1 MKRIGGVPRFAFPA
15 VVFLSLVVVSLVV
28 VCAGRLAAQS
38 TFGSL
43 RGLTVDATGSAVPQA
58 EITVHGLD
66 DNSDH
71 QATSGD
77 DGVFEIENL
86 KPGHYRMSG
95 HKAGFADALVPQLA
109 LEARQELRVT
119 LTFAVA
125 SQSQTVEVSAAAEQI
140 NTENGTI
147 AGSLENQ
154 QLTELPLNS
163 RAVST
168 SPLAA
173 LALSP
178 EVQYDAQGNISVGG
192 ATSSMLG
199 YSVDGISTANVR
211 QNGALQ
217 DAYPSSEGIEE
228 LKVTAFNNNAEF
240 AQVSDVTFT
249 TKSGSNQFH
258 GSLFEYL
265 QNNAFDAKPLN
276 FSEKAPKR
284 FNTFGG
290 SLGGPF
296 SIPKLFHGSDKT
308 FFFFDYEGNRRSI
321 STTEQ
326 YLVPTLAERN
336 GDLNGFITASN
347 PTPFTN
353 PATGQPSAILIDPVT
368 HQQFMGCGGGQPNVI
383 CSSGAGNRVSS
394 VTQNLLTYYPLP
406 NANLNV
412 ANPSFNYETL
422 MPTPADTNGWDVR
435 LDRTITSKQQVFARY
450 SWKNLLTDVAN
461 PLLPN
466 DVDTEHNRS
475 LLVSYNYLISPKWV
489 NEFRFGFT
497 NALTS
502 VNFPILGS
510 AAISDLGLQ
519 GIDISQHPDG
529 HAFPTFNFSDGS
541 GFTPIG
547 RDRAGITQSKTLEF
561 TDNLT
566 RQMGKHTM
574 RFGVDIRRV
583 NYQDLMFFEPSD
595 DYGLFTFNQGVFS
608 GSSFGDALLGLPN
621 TSFFAI
627 TSPQVNARAFQSGV
641 YGQDGWQLN
650 DRITINFGLRWELL
664 PPFNENIG
672 DLGSFDPRNNSVLI
686 PDRVLKTLANSP
698 AYQQVYTGFLESF
711 NACSLGQGAPC
722 TNVLT
727 ASQEHLPQGL
737 RQLYKRDFDPRISVA
752 FRPFRD
758 NKTVIRAGF
767 GVFTVSTLGPMSFNN
782 AGNPLSVVKTNA
794 NNVGGQSQ
802 FQFPATAPPVSMV
815 VFGGGTLDQANDPR
829 FRDPQATQWNFTVER
844 QVTSS
849 TLLRASYVGMNSYR
863 LAVTEDL
870 NQVRPS
876 STPYSAGNTP
886 YPNWFT
892 LLSTENAGFANYQA
906 VQVEATHHMGKG
918 LFFQANYTLA
928 KNLSDAQGD
937 APNGFTGEVAYGL
950 AVSNRFDLR
959 ANRGNVEGTP
969 RNRFQLNGIY
979 QLPIGSGRRWLDKP
993 GWQNLLMGGWEAS
1006 TVTLL
1011 QTGPWLTPTI
1021 SPTLDQSNTDIA
1033 NRATA
1038 LRPDCVGNPVPSHR
1052 TNSEYFNINAFA
1064 RTPADAGR
1072 LGNCGVGIL
1081 EGPGTIAVSAG
1092 LGKTF
1097 PLNERM
1103 KLRFESTFTNVL
1115 NHTNYAP
1122 PAVDISNPQTFGAL
1136 QSNQTSANAGPRT
1149 GQVALRLDF

>member
-1 MKRIGGVPRFAFPA
+1 MERIGRVAALLVFALVGILA
-15 VVFLSLVVVSLVV
+15 VG
-28 VCAGRLAAQS
+28 AGPLKAQS

-43 RGLTVDATGSAVPQA
+43 RGLTLDATGSAVPAA
-58 EITVHGLD
+58 EITVQGLD
-66 DNSDH
+66 DNSEH
-71 QATSGD
+71 KLISGD
-77 DGVFEIENL
+77 DGAFEIANL

-95 HKAGFADALVPQLA
+95 HKAGFADALVSQLT
-109 LEARQELRVT
+109 LEARQDLRIN
-119 LTFAVA
+119 LTFSVA
-125 SQSQTVEVSAAAEQI
+125 SQNATVEVSAAAEQI

-240 AQVSDVTFT
+240 AQVGDVTFT
-249 TKSGSNQFH
+249 TKSGTNEFH

-265 QNNAFDAKPLN
+265 QNDVFDAKPLN
-276 FSEKAPKR
+276 FSVKAPKR

-290 SLGGPF
+290 SLGGPLA
-296 SIPKLFHGSDKT
+296 IPKLFHGDSKT
-308 FFFFDYEGNRRSI
+308 FFFFDYEGNRKSI

-326 YLVPTLAERN
+326 YLVPTQAERS

-353 PATGQPSAILIDPVT
+353 PATGQPSAILIDPTT
-368 HQQFMGCGGGQPNVI
+368 HQQFAGCGGNQPNVI
-383 CSSGAGNRVSS
+383 CNSGSGNRISP
-394 VTQNLLTYYPLP
+394 VTQALLNFYPLP

-422 MPTPADTNGWDVR
+422 VPTPADTNGWDFR
-435 LDRTITSKQQVFARY
+435 LDRTITTKQQVFARF
-450 SWKNLLTDVAN
+450 SWKNLLSDAAN

-475 LLVSYNYLISPKWV
+475 LLVSYNYAISPKWV

-497 NALTS
+497 NAL
-502 VNFPILGS
+502 VNVGFPILGGS
-510 AAISDLGLQ
+510 AISQLGLQ
-519 GIDISQHPDG
+519 GIDISQHPTGD
-529 HAFPTFNFSDGS
+529 AFPTFNFSDGT

-547 RDRAGITQSKTLEF
+547 RDRSGITQSKTLEF

-566 RQMGKHTM
+566 RQLGKHTM

-608 GSSFGDALLGLPN
+608 GSSFGDALLGTPN

-627 TSPQVNARAFQSGV
+627 TSPQVNARAFQYGV
-641 YGQDGWQLN
+641 YGQDGWQIN
-650 DRITINFGLRWELL
+650 DRITLNFGLRWEML
-664 PPFNENIG
+664 PPFTENIG

-686 PDRVLKTLANSP
+686 PDAVLKTLANSP
-698 AYQQVYTGFLESF
+698 AFQQVYTGFLESF
-711 NACSLGQGAPC
+711 NACSLGHGGPC
-722 TNVLT
+722 TSVLT
-727 ASQEHLPQGL
+727 ASQDHLPQGL
-737 RQLYKRDFDPRISVA
+737 RQLYLRDFDPRISVA

-758 NKTVIRAGF
+758 NKTVLRAGF
-767 GVFTVSTLGPMSFNN
+767 GIFTVSTLGPMSFNN
-782 AGNPLSVVKTNA
+782 AGNPLSVVHTYA
-794 NNVGGQSQ
+794 NNVAGHPQ
-802 FQFPATAPPVSMV
+802 FQFPATAPGSQTV
-815 VFGGGTLDQANDPR
+815 VFGGGTLDQANDPL
-829 FRDPQATQWNFTVER
+829 FRDPQAAQWNVTIER
-844 QVTSS
+844 QISAA
-849 TLLRASYVGMNSYR
+849 TLLRVSYVGMNSYR

-876 STPYSAGNTP
+876 TIAYSPGQTPH
-886 YPNWFT
+886 PNWFT
-892 LLSTENAGFANYQA
+892 LLSTENAGFSNYQA
-906 VQVEATHHMGKG
+906 LQIEATHRMGRG
-918 LFFQANYTLA
+918 IFFQANYVLA

-937 APNGFTGEVAYGL
+937 APGGFTGEVAYGL
-950 AVSNRFDLR
+950 AVSNRFDLA
-959 ANRGNVEGTP
+959 ANRGNVAGTP
-969 RNRFQLNGIY
+969 RQRFQLNGIY
-979 QLPIGSGRRWLDKP
+979 QVPFGSGRKWLNNSR
-993 GWQNLLMGGWEAS
+993 WQNLLLGGWEAS

-1011 QTGPWLTPTI
+1011 QSGPWLTPTI
-1021 SPTLDQSNTDIA
+1021 SPTLDQSNTDVA
-1033 NRATA
+1033 NRATV
-1038 LRPDCVGNPVPSHR
+1038 LRPDCVGNPTPSHR
-1052 TNSEYFNINAFA
+1052 TSSEYFNIAAFA
-1064 RTPADAGR
+1064 PTPANAGR
-1072 LGNCGVGIL
+1072 IGNCGVGIL
-1081 EGPGTIAVSAG
+1081 EGPGTLAVSAG
-1092 LGKTF
+1092 LGKSF
-1097 PLNERM
+1097 QLNERI

-1115 NHTNYAP
+1115 NHTNFAP

-1136 QSNQTSANAGPRT
+1136 QSNQSSANAGPRT

>member
-1 MKRIGGVPRFAFPA
+1 MKRIGCVPRFAFPA
-15 VVFLSLVVVSLVV
+15 VVFLSFVLVSLVA
-28 VCAGRLAAQS
+28 VCAGRIEAQS

-58 EITVHGLD
+58 DILVHGLD

-86 KPGHYRMSG
+86 KPGHYRVMG
-95 HKAGFADALVPQLA
+95 RKPGFADALVPQLA
-109 LEARQELRVT
+109 LEPRQELRVT

-125 SQSQTVEVSAAAEQI
+125 SQSQTVEVSAVAEQI

-147 AGSLENQ
+147 AGSLENLQ
-154 QLTELPLNS
+154 MTQLPLNS

-173 LALSP
+173 MQLSP

-192 ATSSMLG
+192 ATSAMVG

-228 LKVTAFNNNAEF
+228 LKVTASNNNAEF
-240 AQVSDVTFT
+240 AQVGDVTFT
-249 TKSGSNQFH
+249 TKSGTNQFH

-265 QNNAFDAKPLN
+265 QNDAFDAKPLN

-296 SIPKLFHGSDKT
+296 SIPKLFHEGDKT

-326 YLVPTLAERN
+326 YLVPTQAERN
-336 GDLNGFITASN
+336 GDLNGFITASH

-353 PATGQPSAILIDPVT
+353 PATGEPSAILIDPVT
-368 HQQFMGCGGGQPNVI
+368 HQQFMGCGGGEPNVI
-383 CSSGAGNRVSS
+383 CSSGAGNRISG
-394 VTQNLLTYYPLP
+394 VTQNLLTFYPLP

-412 ANPSFNYETL
+412 ATPSFNYETL
-422 MPTPADTNGWDVR
+422 VPTPADTNGWDVR
-435 LDRTITSKQQVFARY
+435 LDRTLTSKQQVFARF

-466 DVDTEHNRS
+466 DADTEHNRS
-475 LLVSYNYLISPKWV
+475 LLVSYNYAISPKWI

-497 NALTS
+497 DALTS

-510 AAISDLGLQ
+510 AAISQLGLQ

-529 HAFPTFNFSDGS
+529 EAFPTFNFSDGS

-547 RDRAGITQSKTLEF
+547 RDRAGITQSKTLEV

-566 RQMGKHTM
+566 RQMGKHTL

-583 NYQDLMFFEPSD
+583 NYQDLMYFEPSD
-595 DYGLFTFNQGVFS
+595 DYGLFTFNQGVFT

-627 TSPQVNARAFQSGV
+627 TSPQVNARAIQYGV
-641 YGQDGWQLN
+641 YGQDEWQVN
-650 DRITINFGLRWELL
+650 DRLTVNFGLRWEML
-664 PPFNENIG
+664 PPFTEAVG
-672 DLGSFDPRNNSVLI
+672 DLGSFDPRNNSILV
-686 PDRVLKTLANSP
+686 PDALQKTLAGSP
-698 AYQQVYTGFLESF
+698 AYQAVYAGFLESF
-711 NACSLGQGAPC
+711 NACSLGQGGPC

-727 ASQEHLPQGL
+727 ASQDHLPQGL
-737 RQLYKRDFDPRISVA
+737 RQLYLRDFDPRISVA

-767 GVFTVSTLGPMSFNN
+767 GVFTISTLGPMSFNN
-782 AGNPLSVVKTNA
+782 AGNPLSVVHTYA
-794 NNVGGQSQ
+794 NNNAGQPH
-802 FQFPATAPPVSMV
+802 FQFPATAPVTNV
-815 VFGGGTLDQANDPR
+815 IVYGGGTLDQANDPQ

-844 QVTSS
+844 QITES

-863 LAVTEDL
+863 LPVTEDL
-870 NQVRPS
+870 NQVHPS
-876 STPYSAGNTP
+876 AAPYSPANTP

-892 LLSTENAGFANYQA
+892 LLSTENAGSANYQA
-906 VQVEATHHMGKG
+906 FQLNASHRMSNG
-918 LFFQANYTLA
+918 LFFQTNYTLA

-937 APNGFTGEVAYGL
+937 APSGFTSEVAYGL
-950 AVSNRFDLR
+950 AVSNRFDLA
-959 ANRGNVEGTP
+959 ANRGNVAGTP
-969 RNRFQLNGIY
+969 RQRFQTNGIY
-979 QLPIGSGRRWLDKP
+979 QLPLGKGHRWLNRS
-993 GWQNLLMGGWEAS
+993 GWQNLLIGGWEAS

-1033 NRATA
+1033 NRGTL
-1038 LRPDCVGNPVPSHR
+1038 LRPDCVGNPVPASR
-1052 TNSEYFNINAFA
+1052 TTAQYFNWSAFA
-1064 RTPADAGR
+1064 ATPAGAGR
-1072 LGNCGVGIL
+1072 IGNCGVGIL
-1081 EGPGTIAVSAG
+1081 QAPGTIGVSAG

-1097 PLNERM
+1097 PLGEKA
-1103 KLRFESTFTNVL
+1103 KLRLESTFTNVL

-1149 GQVALRLDF
+1149 GQLALRLDF

>member
-1 MKRIGGVPRFAFPA
+1 MKQSGHVSVRTNLTLFVLL
-15 VVFLSLVVVSLVV
+15 FLFLISSP
-28 VCAGRLAAQS
+28 CAGLLQAQS

-43 RGLTVDATGSAVPQA
+43 RGLTVDATGSAVPTA
-58 EITVHGLD
+58 HITVHGLD
-66 DNSDH
+66 DNTDH
-71 QATSGD
+71 AVASGD
-77 DGVFEIENL
+77 DGVFQVENL
-86 KPGHYRMSG
+86 KPGRYRVTG
-95 HKAGFADALVPQLA
+95 HKPGFADALVSELT
-109 LEARQELRVT
+109 LEARQDLRVT

-125 SQSQTVEVSAAAEQI
+125 SQTQTVEVSAVSEQI

-147 AGSLENQ
+147 AGSLQNQ

-178 EVQYDAQGNISVGG
+178 AVQYDSQGNISVGG
-192 ATSSMLG
+192 ATASMVG

-240 AQVSDVTFT
+240 AQIGDVTFT
-249 TKSGSNQFH
+249 TKSGTNQFH

-265 QNNAFDAKPLN
+265 QNDALDAKPLN
-276 FSEKAPKR
+276 FSQKAPKR

-290 SLGGPF
+290 SLGGPVE
-296 SIPKLFHGSDKT
+296 IPKLFHGGDKT

-326 YLVPTLAERN
+326 YLVPTQTERN
-336 GDLNGFITASN
+336 GDLNGFITAGN
-347 PTPFTN
+347 PTPFRN
-353 PATGQPSAILIDPVT
+353 PTTGQPTGILIDPST
-368 HQQFMGCGGGQPNVI
+368 HQQFMGCTGNQPNVI
-383 CSSGAGNRVSS
+383 CSSGPGNRINS
-394 VTQNLLTYYPLP
+394 VTQALLNFYPAP
-406 NANLNV
+406 NANLGV

-422 MPTPADTNGWDVR
+422 VPTPAVTNGWDFR
-435 LDRTITSKQQVFARY
+435 LDRTITSKQQVFARF

-466 DVDTEHNRS
+466 DEDTEHNRS
-475 LLVSYNYLISPKWV
+475 LLLSYNYAISPQWI

-497 NALTS
+497 NAITS

-510 AAISDLGLQ
+510 AAISQLGLQ
-519 GIDISQHPDG
+519 GIDISQHPAG
-529 HAFPTFNFSDGS
+529 QAFPTFNFSDGS

-566 RQMGKHTM
+566 RQMGKHTL
-574 RFGVDIRRV
+574 RFGADIRRV
-583 NYQDLMFFEPSD
+583 TYQDLMYFLPSD
-595 DYGLFTFNQGVFS
+595 DYGLFTFNQGVFT

-621 TSFFAI
+621 TSFFAV
-627 TSPQVNARAFQSGV
+627 TSPQVNARAFQYGV
-641 YGQDGWQLN
+641 YGQDEWQVN
-650 DRITINFGLRWELL
+650 DRLTLNFGLRWELL
-664 PPFNENIG
+664 PPFTEAVG
-672 DLGSFDPRNNSVLI
+672 DLGSFDPRHNSILV
-686 PDRVLKTLANSP
+686 PDALQKTLANSP
-698 AYQQVYTGFLESF
+698 AYRQVYTGFLESF
-711 NACSLGQGAPC
+711 NACSLGQKGPC

-727 ASQEHLPQGL
+727 ASQDHLPQGL
-737 RQLYKRDFDPRISVA
+737 RQLYKRDFDPRVSVA

-758 NKTVIRAGF
+758 NKTVLRAGF
-767 GVFTVSTLGPMSFNN
+767 GIFTVSTLGPMSFNN
-782 AGNPLSVVKTNA
+782 AGNPLSVVHTYA
-794 NNVGGQSQ
+794 NNMSGQPQ
-802 FQFPATAPPVSMV
+802 FQFPATTPPTNVIV
-815 VFGGGTLDQANDPR
+815 YGGGTLDQANDPL
-829 FRDPQATQWNFTVER
+829 FRDPQAAQWNVTIER
-844 QVTSS
+844 QLNPS
-849 TLLRASYVGMNSYR
+849 TLLRVSYVGMNSYR

-870 NQVRPS
+870 NQVHPS
-876 STPYSAGNTP
+876 ARAYSPSNTP

-906 VQVEATHHMGKG
+906 VQVEANHQMAKG
-918 LFFQANYTLA
+918 IFFQGNYALA

-937 APNGFTGEVAYGL
+937 APGGFTSEVAYGL

-969 RNRFQLNGIY
+969 RHRFQLNGIY
-979 QLPIGSGRRWLDKP
+979 QIPFGSGRKWLNESR
-993 GWQNLLMGGWEAS
+993 WQNLLIGGWEAS

-1011 QTGPWLTPTI
+1011 QTGPWLTPII

-1033 NRATA
+1033 NRGTL
-1038 LRPDCVGNPVPSHR
+1038 LRPDCVGNPIPANRSPSP
-1052 TNSEYFNINAFA
+1052 YFNLSAFA
-1064 RTPADAGR
+1064 PTPTNAGR
-1072 LGNCGVGIL
+1072 IGSCGVGIL

-1092 LGKTF
+1092 LGKAF
-1097 PLNERM
+1097 PIHERLR
-1103 KLRFESTFTNVL
+1103 LRFESTFTNVL

-1122 PAVDISNPQTFGAL
+1122 PAVDISNPQTFGVL

-1149 GQVALRLDF
+1149 GQLALRLDF

>member
-1 MKRIGGVPRFAFPA
+1 MKKFSRFSQLAVLAFLL
-15 VVFLSLVVVSLVV
+15 LSSQWAMQLS
-28 VCAGRLAAQS
+28 AQS

-43 RGLTVDATGSAVPQA
+43 RGLTLDPTGSAVPAA
-58 EITVHGLD
+58 EIDIQGLD

-71 QATSGD
+71 QVVSSD
-77 DGVFEIENL
+77 DGVFEVQNL
-86 KPGHYRMSG
+86 KPGRYRVTG
-95 HKAGFADALVPQLA
+95 RKPGFADALVPQLT
-109 LEARQELRVT
+109 LEARQDLRVN
-119 LTFAVA
+119 LTFSVA
-125 SQSQTVEVSAAAEQI
+125 SQNQTVEVSAVAEQI

-147 AGSLENQ
+147 AASLQNLE
-154 QLTELPLNS
+154 LTQLPLNS

-178 EVQYDAQGNISVGG
+178 EVQYDSQGNISVGG
-192 ATSSMLG
+192 ATSSMVG

-217 DAYPSSEGIEE
+217 DAYPSSEGIQE

-240 AQVSDVTFT
+240 AQVGDVTFT
-249 TKSGSNQFH
+249 TKSGTNQFH
-258 GSLFEYL
+258 GSGFEYL
-265 QNNAFDAKPLN
+265 QNSALDAKPLN
-276 FSEKAPKR
+276 FDVKNPKR

-290 SLGGPF
+290 SLGGPL
-296 SIPKLFHGSDKT
+296 SVPKVFNGSDKT

-326 YLVPTLAERN
+326 YLVPTQAERD

-353 PATGQPSAILIDPVT
+353 PTTGQPSATLIDPT
-368 HQQFMGCGGGQPNVI
+368 TQQQFMGCNGNQPNVI
-383 CSSGAGNRVSS
+383 CNSGAGNRISP
-394 VTQNLLTYYPLP
+394 VTQTLLNYYPLP

-435 LDRTITSKQQVFARY
+435 IDRTITSKQQIFARY

-475 LLVSYNYLISPKWV
+475 LLVSYNYAISPKWV

-519 GIDISQHPDG
+519 GVDISQHPDG

-547 RDRAGITQSKTLEF
+547 RDRAGVTQSQTLEF

-566 RQMGKHTM
+566 RQMGKNTM
-574 RFGVDIRRV
+574 RFGADIRRV

-595 DYGLFTFNQGVFS
+595 DYGLFTFNQGVFT
-608 GSSFGDALLGLPN
+608 GSSFGDALLGMPN

-627 TSPQVNARAFQSGV
+627 TSPQVHANAFQYGV
-641 YGQDGWQLN
+641 YAQDEWQVN
-650 DRITINFGLRWELL
+650 DRITVNFGLRWELL
-664 PPFNENIG
+664 PPFAENIG
-672 DLGSFDPRNNSVLI
+672 DLGSFDPRNNSVLV
-686 PDRVLKTLANSP
+686 PDGLAKTLASSP
-698 AYQQVYTGFLESF
+698 GYQQVYTGFLQSF
-711 NACSLGQGAPC
+711 NACSLGQGGPC
-722 TNVLT
+722 SNVLT
-727 ASQEHLPQGL
+727 ASQDHLPEGL
-737 RQLYKRDFDPRISVA
+737 RQIYSRDFDPRISVA

-758 NKTVIRAGF
+758 NKTVLRAGF
-767 GVFTVSTLGPMSFNN
+767 GIFTVSTLGPMSFNN
-782 AGNPLSVVKTNA
+782 AGNPLSVVHTYTND
-794 NNVGGQSQ
+794 VGGQPQ
-802 FQFPATAPPVSMV
+802 FQFPATAPPNQAA
-815 VFGGGTLDQANDPR
+815 VFGGGTLDQANNPL
-829 FRDPQATQWNFTVER
+829 FRDPQAAQWNFTIER
-844 QVTSS
+844 QVSAS
-849 TLLRASYVGMNSYR
+849 TLLRVSYVGMNSYR
-863 LAVTEDL
+863 LTTTEDL
-870 NQVRPS
+870 NQVHPS
-876 STPYSAGNTP
+876 TIPYSAANTP

-892 LLSTENAGFANYQA
+892 LLSTENDGFANYQA
-906 VQVEATHHMGKG
+906 VQLEANHRMGHG
-918 LFFQANYTLA
+918 LFFQANYTMA

-937 APNGFTGEVAYGL
+937 APSGFTSEVAYGL

-959 ANRGNVEGTP
+959 ADRGNVEGTP
-969 RNRFQLNGIY
+969 RHRFQLNGIY
-979 QLPIGSGRRWLDKP
+979 QIPVGAGRKISSNN
-993 GWQNLLMGGWEAS
+993 GWQNLLIGGWEAS
-1006 TVTLL
+1006 TVALL

-1033 NRATA
+1033 NRGTL
-1038 LRPDCVGNPVPSHR
+1038 LRPDCVGDPTPAHR
-1052 TNSEYFNINAFA
+1052 TTSEYFNLDAFA
-1064 RTPADAGR
+1064 QTPAGAGR
-1072 LGNCGVGIL
+1072 IGNCGVGIL

-1092 LGKTF
+1092 LGKSF
-1097 PLNERM
+1097 VLSERL

>member
-1 MKRIGGVPRFAFPA
+1 MQTISRVPKLLLLALAA
-15 VVFLSLVVVSLVV
+15 VLTLWPV
-28 VCAGRLAAQS
+28 RLEAQS

-43 RGLTVDATGSAVPQA
+43 RGLTLDATGSAVPAA
-58 EITVHGLD
+58 EITVQGLD
-66 DNSDH
+66 DNSEH
-71 QATSGD
+71 KVTSGE
-77 DGVFEIENL
+77 DGVFEIQNL
-86 KPGHYRMSG
+86 KPGHYRISG
-95 HKAGFADALVPQLA
+95 HKPGFSDALVPQLT
-109 LEARQELRVT
+109 LEARQDLRVN
-119 LTFAVA
+119 LTFSIA
-125 SQSQTVEVSAAAEQI
+125 SQNATVEVSAAAEQI

-178 EVQYDAQGNISVGG
+178 EVQYDSQGNISVGG

-240 AQVSDVTFT
+240 AQVGDVTFT
-249 TKSGSNQFH
+249 TKSGTNEFH

-265 QNNAFDAKPLN
+265 QNDVFDAKPLN

-290 SLGGPF
+290 SLGGPV
-296 SIPKLFHGSDKT
+296 SIPKFFHGDGKT
-308 FFFFDYEGNRRSI
+308 FFFFDYEGNRKSI

-326 YLVPTLAERN
+326 YLVPTEAERN
-336 GDLNGFITASN
+336 GDLSGFITASN
-347 PTPFTN
+347 PTPFTS
-353 PATGQPSAILIDPVT
+353 PATGQPSAILIDPTT
-368 HQQFMGCGGGQPNVI
+368 HQQFTGCGGNQPNVI
-383 CSSGAGNRVSS
+383 CNSGSGNRISPAA
-394 VTQNLLTYYPLP
+394 QALLNFYPLP
-406 NANLNV
+406 NANLNA

-422 MPTPADTNGWDVR
+422 LPTPADTNGWDFR
-435 LDRTITSKQQVFARY
+435 LDRTITTKQQVFARF
-450 SWKNLLTDVAN
+450 SWKNLLSDSAN

-475 LLVSYNYLISPKWV
+475 LLVSYNYAISPKWV

-497 NALTS
+497 NAL
-502 VNFPILGS
+502 VNVGFPILGS
-510 AAISDLGLQ
+510 AAISQLGLQ
-519 GIDISQHPDG
+519 GIDISQHPTGD
-529 HAFPTFNFSDGS
+529 AFPTFNFSDGS

-583 NYQDLMFFEPSD
+583 NYQDLMYFEPSD

-627 TSPQVNARAFQSGV
+627 TSPQVNARALQSGV

-672 DLGSFDPRNNSVLI
+672 DLGSFDPRDNSVLI

-698 AYQQVYTGFLESF
+698 AYQQEYTGFLESF
-711 NACSLGQGAPC
+711 NACSLGHGGPC

-727 ASQEHLPQGL
+727 ASQDHLPQGL
-737 RQLYKRDFDPRISVA
+737 RQLYMRDFDPRISVA

-767 GVFTVSTLGPMSFNN
+767 GIFTVSTLGPMSFNN
-782 AGNPLSVVKTNA
+782 AGNPLSVVHTYA
-794 NNVGGQSQ
+794 NNVAGQPQ
-802 FQFPATAPPVSMV
+802 FQFPATAPTSQSV
-815 VFGGGTLDQANDPR
+815 VFGGGTLDQANDPL
-829 FRDPQATQWNFTVER
+829 FRDPQAAQWNVTIER
-844 QVTSS
+844 QISAT
-849 TLLRASYVGMNSYR
+849 TLLRVSYVGMNSYR

-876 STPYSAGNTP
+876 TVAYSPSQTPH
-886 YPNWFT
+886 PNWFT

-906 VQVEATHHMGKG
+906 IQLEATHRMGSG
-918 LFFQANYTLA
+918 LFFQANYALA

-937 APNGFTGEVAYGL
+937 APGGFTTEVAYGL
-950 AVSNRFDLR
+950 AVSNRFDLA
-959 ANRGNVEGTP
+959 ANRGNVAGTP
-969 RNRFQLNGIY
+969 RQRFQLNGIY
-979 QLPIGSGRRWLDKP
+979 QIPFGSGRKWLNNSR
-993 GWQNLLMGGWEAS
+993 WQNLLIGGWEAS

-1033 NRATA
+1033 NRATV
-1038 LRPDCVGNPVPSHR
+1038 LRPDCVGNPTPSHR
-1052 TNSEYFNINAFA
+1052 TSSEYFNINAFA
-1064 RTPADAGR
+1064 PTPADAGR
-1072 LGNCGVGIL
+1072 IGNCGVGIL

-1097 PLNERM
+1097 PLTERI